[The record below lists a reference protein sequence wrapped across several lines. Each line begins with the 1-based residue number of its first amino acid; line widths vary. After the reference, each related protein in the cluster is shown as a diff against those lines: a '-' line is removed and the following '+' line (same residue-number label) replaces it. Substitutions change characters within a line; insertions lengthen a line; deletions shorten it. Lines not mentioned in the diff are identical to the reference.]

1 MERLLRNIYRLS
13 SFLLLLSSFI
23 SAFFMEWRFPFS
35 ILIGGIIGLGNL
47 RGIVISVSRI
57 FNIEK
62 KDMGD
67 NQIKVIQPQRAQAKM
82 LILGIFRLL
91 IIFSVL
97 LILIILNT
105 INIYGFLIG
114 FSIVFLVL
122 IKEGISESKR
132 QQRQD

>member
-1 MERLLRNIYRLS
+1 
-13 SFLLLLSSFI
+13 
-23 SAFFMEWRFPFS
+23 MEWRFPFS